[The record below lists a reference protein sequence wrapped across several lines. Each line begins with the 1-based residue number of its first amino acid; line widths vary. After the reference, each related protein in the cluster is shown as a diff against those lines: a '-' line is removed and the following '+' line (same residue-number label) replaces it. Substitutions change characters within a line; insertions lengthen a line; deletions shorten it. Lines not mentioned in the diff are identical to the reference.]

1 MSDQQEKVI
10 ISGNFKKSNI
20 VANVFFVLAALSLI
34 ISLSSYP
41 WDAYGYGY
49 YATTPPG
56 LSDYLVDVF
65 CFWPA
70 VTAITFYLFIVLLFI
85 GVYYWLLMRGCEI
98 TVTDKRVYGR
108 AAFGKQIDLPINQ
121 VSSVGTCYGQGVFA
135 ATSSGIIR
143 FWLLDNQMEV
153 YHAMS
158 ALLRDK
164 QTAVVQP
171 TVVASSGDADE
182 LKKFKML
189 LDDGVIT
196 QEEFDAKK
204 KQILGL

>member
-1 MSDQQEKVI
+1 MFDRFSEFLDGTVIRIGNDTVGIGRDIQEQI
-10 ISGNFKKSNI
+10 
-20 VANVFFVLAALSLI
+20 AAPFFADLI
-34 ISLSSYP
+34 
-41 WDAYGYGY
+41 
-49 YATTPPG
+49 
-56 LSDYLVDVF
+56 
-65 CFWPA
+65 
-70 VTAITFYLFIVLLFI
+70 
-85 GVYYWLLMRGCEI
+85 LMKRGCEI